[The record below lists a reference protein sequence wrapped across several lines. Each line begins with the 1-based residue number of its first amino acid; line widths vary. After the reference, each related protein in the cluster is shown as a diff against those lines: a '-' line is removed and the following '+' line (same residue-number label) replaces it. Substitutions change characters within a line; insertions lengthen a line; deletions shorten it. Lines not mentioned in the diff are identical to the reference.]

1 MEGSSQQNMVIVIS
15 LLFLAGIILYSRYG
29 KHRDKDW
36 MGMIFGISSRKK
48 TETEEETKK
57 KPSRPKEKNDT
68 KTELTLFASELL
80 KTASRN
86 GMRVVMPGI
95 VDYKGESSRLTAF
108 LISPRGITGVYCLG
122 FGGSIRAGEGE
133 KPWKQFMNG
142 EEKQIENPIV
152 VCRQQQELVEA
163 AMREAGIFA
172 ELEVVAVFTN
182 SAVKLSMNP
191 SALVYTK
198 KDFLAHIKDTDALK
212 RGSLDVEKATKD
224 MAALADIEGR
234 KEAVKRKKKK

>member
-1 MEGSSQQNMVIVIS
+1 MEGSSQQNMAIVIS

-48 TETEEETKK
+48 TETEKK
-57 KPSRPKEKNDT
+57 TKPSKPKEKNDT
-68 KTELTLFASELL
+68 KTELTLFASEIL
-80 KTASRN
+80 KTASKN

-95 VDYKGESSRLTAF
+95 VDHKGESSRLTAF

-122 FGGSIRAGEGE
+122 FGGSIQAGEGE
-133 KPWKQFMNG
+133 KPWKQLMNG
-142 EEKQIENPIV
+142 EEKQIENPLV

-163 AMREAGIFA
+163 AMKEAGILA
-172 ELEVVAVFTN
+172 DLEVVAVFTN
-182 SAVKLSMNP
+182 SSVKLSMNP
-191 SALVYTK
+191 SARVYTK
-198 KDFLAHIKDTDALK
+198 KDFLAHIRDTDALK
-212 RGSLDVEKATKD
+212 RGSLDVEKVTKE

-234 KEAVKRKKKK
+234 KAAMKEKKKK